1 MNSCI
6 VHVGQVRRVR
16 ILRIYNLCQT
26 QELSESG
33 SEDYVEKHNW
43 LYSRGQVRRVR
54 ILHLVT

>member
-16 ILRIYNLCQT
+16 ILSIYNLRQT
-26 QELSESG
+26 QELSKSG
-33 SEDYVEKHNW
+33 LGDYVEKHNW